1 MSVVYQWPVAFIK
14 HWIMPPSYVVGVAYD
29 GRIVDPASQDI
40 RADIGRGVITVVA
53 WFSEPVVEIRGF
65 SRIDRSSGPV
75 FTDPLVVTPDYPVFG
90 IFLDIRIRP

>member
-1 MSVVYQWPVAFIK
+1 MSAVYQWPIAFVK

-29 GRIVDPASQDI
+29 GRIVNPAHQHIS
-40 RADIGRGVITVVA
+40 ANIGRGVITVIA

-65 SRIDRSSGPV
+65 SQINRFSGPV
-75 FTDPLVVTPDYPVFG
+75 YTDPLVVIPDYPVLG